1 MNAHPPIARLLAL
14 LFGVGGLCV
23 HAEETAKPDETRLR
37 AAIVRGLDFL
47 DREGDTWMN
56 EKDCNACHHMPVLLW
71 SHREAKRRGFATDQ
85 KKLDEFIEWADARAK
100 KIDAGLEM
108 TAFLKLA
115 MPDKPAP
122 DITKLIVAGQQAD
135 GSWKPAGQFASMQ
148 RRETQDATG
157 NSARLF
163 LLALATQ
170 ETDQPAAEAA
180 RTKAAA
186 LLARNEPAKSVE
198 TLVVRTLYAR
208 RFGKAEDA
216 DALRAEILKH
226 QHPDGGWSYMIG
238 EEKSDPLATGEVLY
252 LLQQSPDPSSKDAI
266 ARAQGWLLSTQG
278 EDGGWS
284 IDITRISK
292 VDRSGP
298 AKSKSFKAA
307 TGIYT
312 YWGSAWATI
321 GLLQGVATLEL

>member
-1 MNAHPPIARLLAL
+1 MVRLLAL
-14 LFGVGGLCV
+14 LLGVCGVCV
-23 HAEETAKPDETRLR
+23 HAEETAKPDEARLR
-37 AAIVRGLDFL
+37 VAIVNGLDFL
-47 DREGDTWMN
+47 AREGDTWMN

-71 SHREAKRRGFATDQ
+71 SQREAKRRGFTIDQ
-85 KKLDEFIEWADARAK
+85 ARLDEFIEWTDARSK

-122 DITKLIVAGQQAD
+122 ELTKLIVAGQQAD
-135 GSWKPAGQFASMQ
+135 GSWKPAGQFATMQ
-148 RRETQDATG
+148 RRDTQEATG
-157 NSARLF
+157 NSARIF

-186 LLARNEPAKSVE
+186 LLDKNAPAKSVE
-198 TLVVRTLYAR
+198 TLVYRLLYAR
-208 RFGKAEDA
+208 RFGKAEEA
-216 DALRAEILKH
+216 DALRAEILKYE
-226 QHPDGGWSYMIG
+226 HPDGGWSFMIG
-238 EEKSDPLATGEVLY
+238 EAKSDPLATGEALY
-252 LLQQSPDPSSKDAI
+252 ILQQSPDPSSKDAI
-266 ARAQGWLLSTQG
+266 ARAQDWLLSNQG

-292 VDRSGP
+292 MDRSGP

-321 GLLQGVATLEL
+321 GLLQGVSVPGS